1 MWWHVGLGNP
11 SVSQGESLL
20 RCLRSAAC
28 WCWFSTALNLLVLIA
43 SFLEAGHLSME
54 NLRADGVGDKS
65 TWFDYAWQ
73 HFVFC
78 LLVLGLVFFAMRDI
92 SLNRCTNWW
101 VPVSV
106 TLLMSIALIIA
117 TYYKLYKLGGTRTAT
132 KLRIS
137 KSLKPLISKTMS
149 SDITCC
155 KFANL
160 QWLWIIASLS
170 LNKVRGHH
178 APFLNC
184 ERQERFWFRFLE
196 VAA

>member
-1 MWWHVGLGNP
+1 MASTECGGTLGLVTLP
-11 SVSQGESLL
+11 SLKVNLSFAVSDLQLAGAGFLQPSTSSCSLHHFL
-20 RCLRSAAC
+20 K
-28 WCWFSTALNLLVLIA
+28 LVICQWKIC
-43 SFLEAGHLSME
+43 EQMVY
-54 NLRADGVGDKS
+54 VGDKS

-101 VPVSV
+101 VPVLL

-117 TYYKLYKLGGTRTAT
+117 TCYKLYKLGGTRTAT

-160 QWLWIIASLS
+160 Q
-170 LNKVRGHH
+170 
-178 APFLNC
+178 
-184 ERQERFWFRFLE
+184 
-196 VAA
+196 